1 MPHRDVLLPEFDRE
15 MSTTRALLE
24 RVPADRADW
33 RPHPKSRPLGQL
45 AMHLTQIPRLATRA
59 MRETEVDAGSGGP
72 PPRLESTAGL
82 LAAFDESVSAMRR
95 AIESVSDDDLR
106 ARFTFKA
113 GGKEI
118 FSVPRTAMLRTFLLN
133 HMIHH
138 RGQLTVYLR
147 LNDVPLPSIYGPT
160 ADEPL

>member
-1 MPHRDVLLPEFDRE
+1 MPYRDALLREFDHE

-24 RVPADRADW
+24 RVPADRAAW
-33 RPHPKSRPLGQL
+33 RPHAKSTPLGQL

-59 MRETEVDAGSGGP
+59 MRESEVEAASGGGP
-72 PPRLESTAGL
+72 QRMEYTAAL
-82 LAAFDESVSAMRR
+82 LAAFDESVAAARE
-95 AIESVSDDDLR
+95 AIEAASDEDMR

-113 GGKEI
+113 GGREI
-118 FSVPRTAMLRTFLLN
+118 FSVPRTAMLRTFLMN

-138 RGQLTVYLR
+138 RGQISVYLR